1 MVGKSED
8 DELWAGGS
16 DLIRGERCN
25 DTLLDG
31 TRNDSLVGNL
41 GADHI
46 FCGAGTTPPRAGAT
60 MSSSSRNSTR
70 RSVSSCRAIT
80 RKRCLRLSEPSKKR
94 CVMRVVVAVS
104 DLGVRLMRQAF
115 AKDRGPLTDESA
127 DPGEQEAMMHLFGGA
142 IGVFKNPSSHRTVN
156 YDDPTLAAEAVL
168 LADLLLRL
176 VDIAAGQMN
185 LLLEDG

>member
-1 MVGKSED
+1 
-8 DELWAGGS
+8 
-16 DLIRGERCN
+16 
-25 DTLLDG
+25 
-31 TRNDSLVGNL
+31 
-41 GADHI
+41 
-46 FCGAGTTPPRAGAT
+46 
-60 MSSSSRNSTR
+60 
-70 RSVSSCRAIT
+70 
-80 RKRCLRLSEPSKKR
+80 
-94 CVMRVVVAVS
+94 
-104 DLGVRLMRQAF
+104 MRQAF

-176 VDIAAGQMN
+176 VDIAADQMN